1 MGSRWLSPANQV
13 EGSRFGLSSAARMP
27 EDAPQQKKKK
37 KRFLSPVT
45 TNGAYKQ
52 NPPSHLGLLTGW
64 QSPSHTLVFRTRIPT
79 PSCSR
84 GKAPPL
90 CSPVSRLLEP
100 AGSDTLD
107 GIYPF
112 LGQGCA
118 SGLRGLPAALQLSVR
133 CARVAT
139 PSPDSM
145 SRSQDDSPR
154 ALPTSVAATVGE
166 DGREAEKGTGKLRI
180 PLALRSHF
188 SFPFRICLPLPLTGC
203 RLKSPRGLRGFA
215 QPLLPPAS
223 STFVKAVEILPLVTK
238 RRPHAHRPRLGSF
251 QFTTLP
257 QPTFPLHLH
266 ICRHYHYS

>member
-1 MGSRWLSPANQV
+1 MASLLQPGCLTTRP
-13 EGSRFGLSSAARMP
+13 P
-27 EDAPQQKKKK
+27 TPPKKKK
-37 KRFLSPVT
+37 KILIPSHNKRT
-45 TNGAYKQ
+45 YKQ
-52 NPPSHLGLLTGW
+52 NPCSHLGLLTGW
-64 QSPSHTLVFRTRIPT
+64 QSPSHTLVFRTLIPT

-90 CSPVSRLLEP
+90 CSPVSRLQEP

-107 GIYPF
+107 GNYPF

-118 SGLRGLPAALQLSVR
+118 SGLRGLPAALQFSVR
-133 CARVAT
+133 CPQVAT

-188 SFPFRICLPLPLTGC
+188 SFPFLICLPLPLTGC
-203 RLKSPRGLRGFA
+203 RLKSSRGLRGFA
-215 QPLLPPAS
+215 KPLLPPAS

-257 QPTFPLHLH
+257 
-266 ICRHYHYS
+266 